1 VLYRDNLEALKR
13 ALPEYVERANKE
25 FLTFNPS
32 LINNENRRRFPFAMT
47 SEYNLE
53 LERMGKYDR
62 MLPPRIR
69 KREEYSIDAP
79 FMLSASTV
87 IIKT

>member
-1 VLYRDNLEALKR
+1 
-13 ALPEYVERANKE
+13 VERVNKE

-32 LINNENRRRFPFAMT
+32 LINNENRRRFPFAIT

-53 LERMGKYDR
+53 LERRGQYNR

-69 KREEYSIDAP
+69 KKEEYSIDAP
-79 FMLSASTV
+79 FILSASAV
-87 IIKT
+87 IIEKP